1 MPLDPQCQVI
11 LDAANAA
18 GGGPFA
24 APDVEQQRRL
34 YLASTDLYR
43 TPSPPLA
50 AVRDG
55 HLPGRAGDVPLR
67 LYVPEGEGPFPGLV
81 FLHGGGW
88 VLGDLE
94 THDHV
99 CRDLAAQAGCVV
111 ASIHYRLAPEHRFP
125 AALDDSVDAFGW
137 MVEEAAALGV
147 DPARIAIGGDSAGG
161 NLAAAACLVL
171 RDRGGPVPLAQL
183 LIYPAVDFRADTP
196 SMHRLA
202 EGYLLTRPAIVE
214 FGAHYLGEGGDV
226 TDPGASPLLAGD
238 HAGLPPAFVQT
249 AEYDPLGDEGR
260 LYHEALSAAGTD
272 SRHQDYAGMLHGFIR
287 MGARVDKAGEAI
299 ADAAAFLRDRFASR

>member
-1 MPLDPQCQVI
+1 MPLDPQCQAI
-11 LDAANAA
+11 ADAANAA

-24 APDVEQQRRL
+24 GDDHLEQRRL
-34 YLASTDLYR
+34 YAASTEVYR

-50 AVRDG
+50 GVRDV
-55 HLPGRAGDVPLR
+55 AVPARGGPVPAR
-67 LYVPEGEGPFPGLV
+67 LYVPEGEGPHPGLV

-99 CRDLAAQAGCVV
+99 CRDLAHQAGCVV
-111 ASIHYRLAPEHRFP
+111 LSVDYRLAPEHPFP
-125 AALDDSVDAFGW
+125 AGLEDSVDALRW
-137 MVEEAAALGV
+137 LRDEATGLGV
-147 DPARIAIGGDSAGG
+147 DAARIAIGGDSAGG

-171 RDRGGPVPLAQL
+171 RDAGGPQPVAQL

-202 EGYLLTRPAIVE
+202 EGHLLTRAAVAT
-214 FGAHYLGEGGDV
+214 FAGLYLGEGGDV
-226 TDPGASPLLAGD
+226 TDPLASPLLAGD

-260 LYHEALSAAGTD
+260 LYHEALLAAGGA
-272 SRHQDYAGMLHGFIR
+272 SAHRDYAGMLHGFVR
-287 MGARVDKAGEAI
+287 MGAKVDRAGEAI
-299 ADAAAFLRDRFASR
+299 ADAAAFLRERFAAA